1 MTAQD
6 RVLQRKAHAK
16 CHIAKTTPVTMSC
29 LFESAAEQLQ
39 HGAMALP
46 PWVLDR
52 LCAVL
57 AASQGGQ
64 FQALLSTNPLTG
76 AFNVAAPHAARAAAP
91 TGGAGRR
98 ARLARM
104 GSVE

>member
-1 MTAQD
+1 VD
-6 RVLQRKAHAK
+6 V
-16 CHIAKTTPVTMSC
+16 
-29 LFESAAEQLQ
+29 AAAGGAP
-39 HGAMALP
+39 HGPHRLLLHGALP

-91 TGGAGRR
+91 AGGAGRR
-98 ARLARM
+98 ARLART